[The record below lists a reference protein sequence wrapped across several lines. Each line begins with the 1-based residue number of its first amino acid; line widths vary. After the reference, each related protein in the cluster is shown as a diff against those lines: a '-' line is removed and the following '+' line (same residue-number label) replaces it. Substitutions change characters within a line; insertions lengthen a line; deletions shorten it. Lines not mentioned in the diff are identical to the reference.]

1 MLKYPIRCFFR
12 LLLLICVAAPCK
24 AQSLTGIWENTERF
38 IEYTPKADSASAD
51 TLHIVLKTYY
61 RYVYEDMGE
70 YPVTCAP
77 DEQSEGLYQL
87 AVRYPQGKKAAETSL
102 WVYRDSL
109 FSSFYKKIPYT
120 IGNSNGPA
128 ARPLSVEAEPTSA
141 DGGTDQTHMLD
152 GFWIEQG
159 HRDGL
164 LIYPQESPAFFDA
177 YFFMGSE
184 YIKFRYWKNE
194 SEYQEKYAVFQ
205 HIDGKSI
212 SVPKLITQYGSVYNC
227 ITSNGSKLKNYE
239 KGSFVL
245 EKNGDALSLT
255 ITPQG
260 SGPGTHAA
268 GDTYPHQRYPRIE
281 KLPVAYDE
289 KAGIFAFGSPFLL
302 RSAVTDLQD
311 EILKHNSLKR
321 PPPEPL
327 IKADE
332 LDFYWERIK
341 EIRKER

>member
-1 MLKYPIRCFFR
+1 MLKHPMHRFFL
-12 LLLLICVAAPCK
+12 LLLLICAALPCM

-38 IEYTPKADSASAD
+38 IEYTPKTDSASAD
-51 TLHIVLKTYY
+51 MLHIVLKTYY

-70 YPVTCAP
+70 YPVTCVP
-77 DEQSEGLYQL
+77 DGQAESVYQL
-87 AVRYPQGKKAAETSL
+87 AVRYPQSKKAAETSL
-102 WVYRDSL
+102 WVYKDAL

-120 IGNSNGPA
+120 VGNESAGQSLSAETA
-128 ARPLSVEAEPTSA
+128 AGAN
-141 DGGTDQTHMLD
+141 DGTKQAYILD

-177 YFFMGSE
+177 YFFMGTE

-205 HIDGKSI
+205 HINGKNI
-212 SVPKLITQYGSVYNC
+212 SVPKLITQYGSAYNC

-245 EKNGDALSLT
+245 EKNGDTVSLT

-260 SGPGTHAA
+260 GGPGTHAA

-281 KLPVAYDE
+281 KQAVAYDE
-289 KAGIFAFGSPFLL
+289 KAGVFAFGTPFLL
-302 RSAVTDLQD
+302 RSAVTNLQA
-311 EILKHNSLKR
+311 EISKHNSLKR